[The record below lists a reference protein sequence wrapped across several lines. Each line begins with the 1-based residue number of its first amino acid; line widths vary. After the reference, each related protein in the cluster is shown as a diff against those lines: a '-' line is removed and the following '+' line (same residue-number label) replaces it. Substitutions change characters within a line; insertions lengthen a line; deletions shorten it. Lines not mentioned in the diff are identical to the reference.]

1 MYNHLKIE
9 QKWQKYWQQNKTFKT
24 TNHHLQKFYVLDM
37 FPYPSAS
44 GLHIGHPLGYTATDI
59 IARFKRLNNFDVLH
73 PIGWDAFG
81 LPAEQYALST
91 KNHPAKF
98 TQENIQN
105 FKKQL
110 ISLGFSYD
118 WDKEVDTTDPLFY
131 EQTQKIFALL
141 YKHNLAEIREVEVN
155 WCPELATV
163 LANEEVLVN
172 EEGQLV
178 SERGGFLVYPKK
190 MKQWILKIT
199 QYADRLLEDL
209 KLVNFPSSLKS
220 LQENW
225 IGKSLGWNVKFKL
238 QDKQKDVDIF
248 TTRLDTIFGATF
260 LAISPNHWLAEELAN
275 QNPAIKTFIE
285 NFAAREKQKNNSK
298 TGIAT
303 NLFAINPVN
312 NKEIPIFICDYVIAN
327 YQTGALMGVPSH
339 DERDKEFAL
348 LNNIEFIEVINEKE
362 RLINSKKYNNL
373 TIFQARAHIH
383 FDLKNEGKSSQVKAF
398 KIKDWV
404 FSRQR
409 YWGEPFPIYFDEDG
423 KIYLEEKLVELPYME
438 NITPS
443 GDGQSPLANNKSWV
457 FFEKEGKKYRRE
469 TNTMPQ
475 WAGSSWYFLAYIL
488 KNADGSYLDIESK
501 EAYQRFEKWMPVDL
515 YIGGQEHAV
524 GHLIYS
530 RFWYKFLYDLKIVPT
545 KEPFY
550 KVVNQGM
557 LLGTDGQKM
566 SKSKGNI
573 INPNEVVDQFGA
585 DSLRIYLMFMS
596 PLIDTKAWSVE
607 GIQGIKKWVDRIVRI
622 MQKSFIYEENY
633 SNAEFES
640 IYHQSIKEIGENIE
654 ALKYNIAI
662 SKMMVYI
669 NHLYKQEILSSKKY
683 LVDFLIMFST
693 FAPHIAEE
701 LLEQLEQKPIHLQ
714 QWPTFDQSKIL
725 SNIVNIAVQ
734 VNGKLRA
741 IIQKNDEDSKEDIL
755 NKAKSNENV
764 LKYIQNKDIVKEI
777 YIKDKIVTLVVK

>member
-1 MYNHLKIE
+1 M
-9 QKWQKYWQQNKTFKT
+9 
-24 TNHHLQKFYVLDM
+24 
-37 FPYPSAS
+37 
-44 GLHIGHPLGYTATDI
+44 
-59 IARFKRLNNFDVLH
+59 LH

-190 MKQWILKIT
+190 MKQWVLKIT

-312 NKEIPIFICDYVIAN
+312 NKEIPILFVI
-327 YQTGALMGVPSH
+327 T
-339 DERDKEFAL
+339 
-348 LNNIEFIEVINEKE
+348 
-362 RLINSKKYNNL
+362 
-373 TIFQARAHIH
+373 
-383 FDLKNEGKSSQVKAF
+383 
-398 KIKDWV
+398 
-404 FSRQR
+404 
-409 YWGEPFPIYFDEDG
+409 
-423 KIYLEEKLVELPYME
+423 
-438 NITPS
+438 
-443 GDGQSPLANNKSWV
+443 
-457 FFEKEGKKYRRE
+457 
-469 TNTMPQ
+469 
-475 WAGSSWYFLAYIL
+475 
-488 KNADGSYLDIESK
+488 
-501 EAYQRFEKWMPVDL
+501 
-515 YIGGQEHAV
+515 
-524 GHLIYS
+524 
-530 RFWYKFLYDLKIVPT
+530 
-545 KEPFY
+545 
-550 KVVNQGM
+550 
-557 LLGTDGQKM
+557 
-566 SKSKGNI
+566 
-573 INPNEVVDQFGA
+573 
-585 DSLRIYLMFMS
+585 
-596 PLIDTKAWSVE
+596 
-607 GIQGIKKWVDRIVRI
+607 
-622 MQKSFIYEENY
+622 
-633 SNAEFES
+633 
-640 IYHQSIKEIGENIE
+640 
-654 ALKYNIAI
+654 
-662 SKMMVYI
+662 
-669 NHLYKQEILSSKKY
+669 
-683 LVDFLIMFST
+683 
-693 FAPHIAEE
+693 
-701 LLEQLEQKPIHLQ
+701 
-714 QWPTFDQSKIL
+714 
-725 SNIVNIAVQ
+725 
-734 VNGKLRA
+734 
-741 IIQKNDEDSKEDIL
+741 
-755 NKAKSNENV
+755 
-764 LKYIQNKDIVKEI
+764 
-777 YIKDKIVTLVVK
+777 